1 MITTMDMGITATV
14 TVMDRLIMDGMI
26 GMTAIIVDT
35 IDVIGMI
42 GATVGIVVN
51 GIAMTIAVIAM
62 VTGIIGAIAPA
73 IDRQATTPMLGG
85 YTRSRGSRGR
95 NR

>member
-1 MITTMDMGITATV
+1 MITTMDMGITA

-35 IDVIGMI
+35 ID
-42 GATVGIVVN
+42 ATVGIVVN
-51 GIAMTIAVIAM
+51 GIAMAIAVTAM

-73 IDRQATTPMLGG
+73 IDRQATAPMLGG
-85 YTRSRGSRGR
+85 SKRATARAAGIDEP
-95 NR
+95 

>member
-1 MITTMDMGITATV
+1 
-14 TVMDRLIMDGMI
+14 MDGMI

-35 IDVIGMI
+35 TGAIDMI

-51 GIAMTIAVIAM
+51 GIAMAIAVTAM

-73 IDRQATTPMLGG
+73 IDRQATAPMLGG
-85 YTRSRGSRGR
+85 SKRATARAAGIDEP
-95 NR
+95 